1 MRTIAIDVRS
11 RLRALGRQ
19 SNPLAHSTITGRT
32 HAIGLATVDIANP
45 RFPPIAARANRVARR
60 RDCMRLLVDTD
71 DDRARERPLTETRA
85 YAADAAHTTYEPTLA
100 VRERPR
106 RPRERRYARAS

>member
-1 MRTIAIDVRS
+1 MCGRGCR
-11 RLRALGRQ
+11 RLGRQ

-60 RDCMRLLVDTD
+60 HDCMRLLVDTD
-71 DDRARERPLTETRA
+71 DDRARERPSTEALA
-85 YAADAAHTTYEPTLA
+85 YAAHTTYEPTLA

-106 RPRERRYARAS
+106 RPRERRCTRAS